1 MIDNILTAI
10 RPQLIILS
18 IIYFAVL
25 AVIFLDLWSGIR
37 KAKKRKEYRSS
48 YGLRRTVDKISR
60 YFNMLF
66 VITIID
72 AIQMLAI
79 WQLNGQTSYTLPTIP
94 ILTFVGAIFVGF
106 IELKSIYESND
117 QKERAKINEVAKIAG
132 KVIKE
137 RDTQEIVAALFE
149 YMKTEKPK
157 ENG

>member
-1 MIDNILTAI
+1 MIEKILDTLGV
-10 RPQLIILS
+10 QLLILA

-106 IELKSIYESND
+106 IELKSID
-117 QKERAKINEVAKIAG
+117 R
-132 KVIKE
+132 KV
-137 RDTQEIVAALFE
+137 VV
-149 YMKTEKPK
+149 
-157 ENG
+157 